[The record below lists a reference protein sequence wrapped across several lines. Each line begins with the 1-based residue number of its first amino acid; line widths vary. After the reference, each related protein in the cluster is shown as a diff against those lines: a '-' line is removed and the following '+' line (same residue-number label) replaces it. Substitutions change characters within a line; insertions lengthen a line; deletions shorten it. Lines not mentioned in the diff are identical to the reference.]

1 VKEEGK
7 TMKKDFYFLA
17 VFCLFLLLM
26 CTPVRADSSSMTSD
40 RDQLQTE
47 QRELQIPV
55 ASSESIDGQLM
66 QKHTGPPE
74 IFVAQSADEEDDYFM
89 DYEMEEEDEEAPIRI
104 ADPIYPWNK
113 AMYHFN
119 DKVYFWLM
127 KPVAQ
132 GYSYVI
138 PEDARI
144 SARNFF
150 QNIYTPIRFVNNLLQ
165 LKMKKAGNELIRF
178 FYNSTAGILGL
189 VDAAKTDLDIPM
201 QKEDLGQTFGHYGIG
216 QGFYIVWPFL
226 GPSSL
231 RDSVGMVGDL
241 FLDPLYYLEPQE
253 TALYVTIYDKGIN
266 EVSLR
271 VGDYE
276 DLKKAAIDPYV
287 SIRDAYI
294 QYRKK
299 QVEQ

>member
-1 VKEEGK
+1 
-7 TMKKDFYFLA
+7 
-17 VFCLFLLLM
+17 M
-26 CTPVRADSSSMTSD
+26 CTPVLADSSSMTSD
-40 RDQLQTE
+40 RGLLQTE
-47 QRELQIPV
+47 QRDLHISV
-55 ASSESIDGQLM
+55 ASSEFIDGQLM
-66 QKHTGPPE
+66 QNQTDPPE
-74 IFVAQSADEEDDYFM
+74 IFIAQSADEEDDYYM
-89 DYEMEEEDEEAPIRI
+89 DYEMEEEDEEEPVRI

-119 DKVYFWLM
+119 DKLYFWLM

-216 QGFYIVWPFL
+216 HGFYIVWPFL

-231 RDSVGMVGDL
+231 RDSVGMAGDM

-253 TALYVTIYDKGIN
+253 TGLYVTIYDKGIN

-287 SIRDAYI
+287 SIRDAYT

>member
-1 VKEEGK
+1 VKEEDK
-7 TMKKDFYFLA
+7 TMKKDFQFLPL
-17 VFCLFLLLM
+17 FCLLVLLM
-26 CTPVRADSSSMTSD
+26 CTPALADSSSLTAD
-40 RDQLQTE
+40 IEPLQTD
-47 QRELQIPV
+47 QVQSLVPV
-55 ASSESIDGQLM
+55 ASPEYMEPQCVQNQINS
-66 QKHTGPPE
+66 PE
-74 IFVAQSADEEDDYFM
+74 IFVAQSADEEDDYM
-89 DYEMEEEDEEAPIRI
+89 DYEMEEEGEEEPIRI

-119 DKVYFWLM
+119 DKLYFWLM

-144 SARNFF
+144 SVRNVF

-165 LKMKKAGNELIRF
+165 LKMKDAGNELIRF
-178 FYNSTAGILGL
+178 LYNSTAGILGL
-189 VDAAKTDLDIPM
+189 ADAAKTDLDIPM
-201 QKEDLGQTFGHYGIG
+201 RKEDLGQTFGHYGVG
-216 QGFYIVWPFL
+216 HGFYIVWPFL

-231 RDSVGMVGDL
+231 RDTFGMAGDM
-241 FLDPLYYLEPQE
+241 FLDPLYYLESEE
-253 TALYVTIYDKGIN
+253 TALYLTIYDKGIN
-266 EVSLR
+266 ETSLR
-271 VGDYE
+271 IGDYE

-287 SIRDAYI
+287 SIRNAYI